1 MKPMDKTDSKVRLFL
16 ELSHPHPVQILSYTP
31 IYPYEKWEPKEMYT
45 KKNSQYF
52 YAFVND
58 KEVIEKLKRNI
69 NTRANIEDILDD
81 INNAEKG
88 IIMPFEF
95 NGEIIDESIPK
106 PQVIKEEK
114 NEEEE
119 EKVKNIIDLDE
130 EKYVVFCRFNL
141 KKFGF
146 IHKYEK
152 IQREDL
158 DKLKK
163 YPIVY
168 ALKGGIKFLLK
179 LTAEKNKKI
188 ENAPPPITHIKNK
201 DEENEKSMPV
211 NDTKTADQK
220 KEDEDSITKQGIDGH
235 WFLINNF
242 ENIDFL
248 SFIKYK
254 EIFLTP
260 NEMKDKDKANP
271 PPQILMSNQSVSQN
285 FAREKI
291 SSTGLITNL
300 SGLVNPNLGD
310 ERQQPLQ
317 FSYIIKD
324 SNKSVSIYQNICC
337 IYHHNKNEF
346 ICKTCNMFCCSE
358 CFLSEGRQNN
368 HYGPEHKIIL
378 LDEALSKFEE
388 DSLALAVRINNLKVI
403 INNEIEEKKG
413 EILNVKDKNE
423 KLVKQINEENKNLR
437 GEIRKEELNRAKI
450 LGFLG
455 NEALRIIGDYNLKI
469 KYLNFLYKNGDM
481 NTYLINYFLFIKYYQ
496 NETRKNLNVLQR
508 KIIQTFQKFKTKN
521 DKLNSIIEDLE
532 KNLEKNNN

>member
-16 ELSHPHPVQILSYTP
+16 ELSHPHPIQILSYTP
-31 IYPYEKWEPKEMYT
+31 ICSYEQWDPKEMYT
-45 KKNSQYF
+45 KSNSQYY

-58 KEVIEKLKRNI
+58 KEVIEKLKSKI
-69 NTRANIEDILDD
+69 NTRAHLEKVIDD
-81 INNAEKG
+81 INNARGG

-95 NGEIIDESIPK
+95 NGEIIDESIPN
-106 PQVIKEEK
+106 PQIINEEK
-114 NEEEE
+114 NDEE
-119 EKVKNIIDLDE
+119 EKVKKIVDLEE
-130 EKYVVFCRFNL
+130 EKFVVFCRFNL

-152 IQREDL
+152 MQKEDL

-163 YPIVY
+163 YPIIY

-179 LTAEKNKKI
+179 LTAEKNKKR
-188 ENAPPPITHIKNK
+188 ENVPPPITHIKNK

-211 NDTKTADQK
+211 NDNKAADQK
-220 KEDEDSITKQGIDGH
+220 KEDDDSISKQGIDGH
-235 WFLINNF
+235 WFLVNNF
-242 ENIDFL
+242 ENIEFL

-260 NEMKDKDKANP
+260 NEMKEKGNP
-271 PPQILMSNQSVSQN
+271 PLTGMSNQSISQN
-285 FAREKI
+285 FGRDKVFSSGAI
-291 SSTGLITNL
+291 SNL
-300 SGLVNPNLGD
+300 SGFINPNLGD

-324 SNKSVSIYQNICC
+324 SNKSVSIYQNISC

-368 HYGPEHKIIL
+368 HFGPEHKIIL
-378 LDEALSKFEE
+378 LDEALNKFEE
-388 DSLALAVRINNLKVI
+388 DSEALAVRINNLKVI
-403 INNEIEEKKG
+403 INNEIEERKG

-423 KLVKQINEENKNLR
+423 KIIKQINEENKNLR
-437 GEIRKEELNRAKI
+437 GEIRKEEVNRAKI

-481 NTYLINYFLFIKYYQ
+481 NSYLINYFLFIKYYQ
-496 NETRKNLNVLQR
+496 KETRKNLNVLQR
-508 KIIQTFQKFKTKN
+508 KIIQTFQKYKTKN

-532 KNLEKNNN
+532 KNL